1 MARGWETGRAPFAHP
16 GGAELLLTPQV
27 SLFDALFRVQRPTLF
42 LC

>member
-1 MARGWETGRAPFAHP
+1 MARDGETGRAPFAYA
-16 GGAELLLTPQV
+16 GGAELLLTAQV